1 MNVVEFYDQHKD
13 ECTVEVFKDYT
24 RKPKKLKYEYT
35 IRYID
40 KNDNVFFISK
50 VVGSE
55 LYDLEI
61 KGDSVV
67 RARYG
72 DFNKLYDTIQNYGKP
87 KDDIFDFSKCLTSIQ
102 NLYEESIV
110 MKMHKE
116 ILELCKDDPEDLN
129 TYIRLL
135 KNLVNRVEQ
144 DYKKLTEE

>member
-1 MNVVEFYDQHKD
+1 MNVLEFYEQHRD
-13 ECTVEVFKDYT
+13 ECTFDIFRDYT
-24 RKPKKLKYEYT
+24 RKPRKLKYEYT

-110 MKMHKE
+110 TKMHKD

-129 TYIRLL
+129 IYIRLL